1 MSSVKAALWYRV
13 VGLGGNE
20 KKETTTTTTT
30 TTTKTQVKQT
40 DYPMWFGF

>member
-1 MSSVKAALWYRV
+1 MSSVKAALWYRM

-20 KKETTTTTTT
+20 KKETITTTT
-30 TTTKTQVKQT
+30 TTTKTQVKQI